1 MSPPVS
7 IAQTSDPS
15 LLILIIQYIS
25 TSPFSCTAMNGEY
38 WRLLTPGVYEVMAAK
53 SNYIPQTKTV
63 QVEPKKSDKEQAKIV
78 NFQLKQF
85 YD

>member
-1 MSPPVS
+1 
-7 IAQTSDPS
+7 
-15 LLILIIQYIS
+15 
-25 TSPFSCTAMNGEY
+25 MNGEY